1 MDHYLVDRQIMG
13 RIAASGFK
21 PKVIFDVGG
30 SNGAWTSNALQVFP
44 DAKYEMFEPLAE
56 INPAY
61 KTGLAALEKRANVR
75 MHKHAVG
82 ATSHTANFNFLGDR
96 GVGSSLL
103 GRPAAGEQAISVK
116 VEPLDALV
124 ASNALALPDVIKMDI
139 QGGEL
144 EALIGAQDRCL
155 PHAQLLALELWLTR
169 GYGGKTPLLV
179 EIFEFLRREDFYPF
193 EFGDEYR
200 DPEGLLV
207 SKDVWFIRRKSDLGL
222 TIWKNRL
229 DKTWG

>member
-1 MDHYLVDRQIMG
+1 MDHYLLDRQTMA
-13 RIAASGFK
+13 RVAASGFR
-21 PKVIFDVGG
+21 PKVIYDVGG
-30 SNGAWTSNALQVFP
+30 SNGAWANNALQIFP
-44 DAKYEMFEPLAE
+44 EAQYEVFEPLADN
-56 INPAY
+56 NPAY
-61 KTGLAALEKRANVR
+61 KAGLIELTARPNVR

-116 VEPLDALV
+116 VEPLDGLV
-124 ASNALALPDVIKMDI
+124 SKNVLPLPDVIKMDI

-144 EALIGAQDRCL
+144 EALIGAQDKCL
-155 PHAQLLALELWLTR
+155 PHAQLLTLELWLTR

-179 EIFEFLRREDFYPF
+179 EIFEFLRREDFYPYD
-193 EFGDEYR
+193 FGDEYR

-207 SKDVWFIRRKSDLGL
+207 SKDVWFIRRKSDLGVA
-222 TIWKNRL
+222 IWKSRL
-229 DKTWG
+229 DKSWG